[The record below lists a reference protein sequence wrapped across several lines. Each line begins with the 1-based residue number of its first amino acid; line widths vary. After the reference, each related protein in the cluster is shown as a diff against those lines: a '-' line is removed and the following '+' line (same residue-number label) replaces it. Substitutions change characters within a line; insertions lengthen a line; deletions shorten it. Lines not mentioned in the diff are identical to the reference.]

1 MLRMALNKV
10 FDIIIS
16 NLNEIGREEI
26 KVAKQ
31 MIDKGFI

>member
-1 MLRMALNKV
+1 MGLNKA
-10 FDIIIS
+10 FDAVIS
-16 NLNEIGREEI
+16 NLNEIGPEEI